1 MGNDDILKD
10 LSHIRSLMEKSTK
23 FISISGLS
31 GILAGVYTLLTVLF
45 VGWKLQFSW
54 SIFSEVDSFEEV
66 LASSGQNFVPVLVTA
81 ALVLLTVSVATGVIM
96 ANQKSV
102 KQGQSAWNPTS
113 KALLLAVSVP
123 LLVGGAVAFIALLQK
138 NYAFIIPSL
147 LIFYGLALFS
157 GSHFTFKEIR
167 VLGLLQISLGLL
179 ALIYSSYGFVFF
191 AVGFGL
197 LHILYGTII
206 IKKHGA

>member
-1 MGNDDILKD
+1 MDNGDILKD
-10 LSHIRSLMEKSTK
+10 LSQIRSLMEKSTK

-31 GILAGVYTLLTVLF
+31 GILAGLYTLLTVAF
-45 VGWKLQFSW
+45 VGWKLQFTW
-54 SIFSEVDSFEEV
+54 SSFSEVDTFDEL
-66 LASSGQNFVPVLVTA
+66 LASTGQNTVFILIAA
-81 ALVLLTVSVATGVIM
+81 ALVLLTVSVATGVVM

-138 NYAFIIPSL
+138 NYSFVIPSL

-167 VLGLLQISLGLL
+167 ILGLLQIFLGLL
-179 ALIYSSYGFVFF
+179 ALIYSSYGFVYF
-191 AVGFGL
+191 AAGFGL
-197 LHILYGTII
+197 LHILYGAII

>member
-1 MGNDDILKD
+1 MDNDDILKD

-31 GILAGVYTLLTVLF
+31 GILAGLYTLLTVAF
-45 VGWKLQFSW
+45 VGWKLQFTW
-54 SIFSEVDSFEEV
+54 SSFSEVDTFDEL
-66 LASSGQNFVPVLVTA
+66 LASTGQNTVFILIAA
-81 ALVLLTVSVATGVIM
+81 ALVLLTVSVATGVVM

-138 NYAFIIPSL
+138 NYSFVIPSL

-167 VLGLLQISLGLL
+167 ILGLLQIFLGLL
-179 ALIYSSYGFVFF
+179 ALIYSSYGFVYF
-191 AVGFGL
+191 AAGFGL
-197 LHILYGTII
+197 LHILYGAII